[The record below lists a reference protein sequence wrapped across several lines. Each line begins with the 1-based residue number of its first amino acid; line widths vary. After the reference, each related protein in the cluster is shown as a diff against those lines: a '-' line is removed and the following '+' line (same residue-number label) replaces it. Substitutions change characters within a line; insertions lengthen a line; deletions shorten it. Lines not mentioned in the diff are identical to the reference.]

1 VRSWEDGRQ
10 YRSRNREG
18 GKEEDGGPEVEGE
31 KLGRWED
38 GRQYRSRN
46 GEGGKEEDGGPEVEG
61 EKLVRWE
68 AVSKSEWGILEAERG
83 DRKGIKKMGR

>member
-1 VRSWEDGRQ
+1 MRSWEDGKMGDSIEVGMGKAVRKRTKNRRQ
-10 YRSRNREG
+10 IS
-18 GKEEDGGPEVEGE
+18 
-31 KLGRWED
+31 
-38 GRQYRSRN
+38 
-46 GEGGKEEDGGPEVEG
+46 EDGGPEVEG